1 MNSLYLLLGG
11 LALLGLGYFVYGAWL
26 EKVWGV
32 DPSRPT
38 PAHQFRDGVD
48 YMPSKAPVVLGH
60 HFSSIAG
67 AGPINGPIQAAVF
80 GWLPCFIWV
89 VVGGI
94 FFGGVHD
101 FGSLFASLRNKGRS
115 IGEVIA
121 GSIGLRAKRLFVIF
135 SFLTLVLVV
144 GAFASIVAGTFN
156 GFMTDASGALVHN
169 HVNGSTAT
177 ISLLFIVLAVIFG
190 LLVYRFEMPL
200 GRATLLGV
208 AGIVGVI
215 ALGLRFPLYAGYDTW
230 MWLLGLYILV
240 ASVTPVWILLQPRDY
255 LSSFLLYAMM
265 LAAVVGIVAAHPVI
279 ELPAFTSFEVNGQYL
294 FPALFVTVACGAISG
309 FHSLVASGTTSKQLS
324 SERDARLVG
333 FGSMLIESALGIAS
347 LIAVGYIFT
356 QNGMPSPARRPPRC
370 WPTAC
375 RRCWP
380 VWAWAAR
387 APAASL
393 TASSSWPCPPS
404 A

>member
-1 MNSLYLLLGG
+1 MS
-11 LALLGLGYFVYGAWL
+11 
-26 EKVWGV
+26 
-32 DPSRPT
+32 
-38 PAHQFRDGVD
+38 
-48 YMPSKAPVVLGH
+48 
-60 HFSSIAG
+60 
-67 AGPINGPIQAAVF
+67 
-80 GWLPCFIWV
+80 
-89 VVGGI
+89 
-94 FFGGVHD
+94 
-101 FGSLFASLRNKGRS
+101 
-115 IGEVIA
+115 
-121 GSIGLRAKRLFVIF
+121 
-135 SFLTLVLVV
+135 
-144 GAFASIVAGTFN
+144 
-156 GFMTDASGALVHN
+156 DASGALVHN

-215 ALGLRFPLYAGYDTW
+215 ALGLRFPVYAGYDTW

-333 FGSMLIESALGIAS
+333 FGSMLIESALGI
-347 LIAVGYIFT
+347 
-356 QNGMPSPARRPPRC
+356 RC

-380 VWAWAAR
+380 AWAWAAR

-404 A
+404 ASPRWIRPPAWAATCSRNCGWPRARA